1 MAETQRQIII
11 TKFDIKIQ
19 ILELNKKSIYNKYI
33 L

>member
-19 ILELNKKSIYNKYI
+19 ILELNKKSIYNE
-33 L
+33 